1 MSGEVGRPSRP
12 GPPHQLLLLQL
23 CMACEA
29 GAARRVL
36 LVGGRVAV
44 VEAGGKKNDQVW
56 IGAGARRARPC
67 QVGRRVG
74 PGFSTCHV
82 DRG

>member
-1 MSGEVGRPSRP
+1 MRSAGL
-12 GPPHQLLLLQL
+12 GPPHQLT
-23 CMACEA
+23 ADYSCEA

-36 LVGGRVAV
+36 LVGGLVAV